1 MGLFDEI
8 NKDAQK
14 KPVAEVKKP
23 VEGYKPNT
31 KFSSMYPTEK
41 KIRQPHP
48 EDKPSIKADLQPS
61 TPTNKVASFLNSAIL
76 GVKKNLAKVESEE
89 VIIKSSNAKFQELE
103 YKTIVKVPVA
113 PIVDKN
119 YYGNT
124 DIINLK
130 GINQQYDGKD
140 GKKITIFD
148 NFNLDIKDVKDR
160 GQFVVILGASGC
172 GKSTLLRYI
181 AGLQKP
187 DTGEV
192 YVNGELKKEQDRI
205 GMVFQQYSSFQ
216 WMKVIDNVALPL
228 IMKGVSK
235 KEAREKAM
243 DMIQLVGLDGHENK
257 WAKYP
262 ILSGGQLQRVAI
274 ARSLMANSDILLLD
288 EPFGALDVKTI
299 NQMEDLI
306 IDVWLKMKGDPTIVM
321 VTHSVSQAVYLG
333 DEILI
338 LDANPGRVIHKAHV
352 NLPVE
357 RNRNTKRDPR
367 FIKMVH
373 ELEDVMLTLGE

>member
-1 MGLFDEI
+1 LFAPDI
-8 NKDAQK
+8 
-14 KPVAEVKKP
+14 
-23 VEGYKPNT
+23 
-31 KFSSMYPTEK
+31 
-41 KIRQPHP
+41 
-48 EDKPSIKADLQPS
+48 
-61 TPTNKVASFLNSAIL
+61 TN
-76 GVKKNLAKVESEE
+76 
-89 VIIKSSNAKFQELE
+89 
-103 YKTIVKVPVA
+103 
-113 PIVDKN
+113 N
-119 YYGNT
+119 YYENT

-130 GINQQYDGKD
+130 NINQQYDGKN

-148 NFNLDIKDVKDR
+148 NFNFDIKDVKGR

-187 DTGEV
+187 DSGEIII
-192 YVNGELKKEQDRI
+192 NGEPKKEADRI
-205 GMVFQQYSSFQ
+205 GMVFQQYSSFY
-216 WMKVIDNVALPL
+216 WMTVIGNVSLPL
-228 IMKGVSK
+228 IMKGVPK
-235 KEAREKAM
+235 KEAYEKAM
-243 DMIQLVGLDGHENK
+243 DMIQLVGLDGHQNK

-274 ARSLMANSDILLLD
+274 ARSLMANSEILLLD
-288 EPFGALDVKTI
+288 EPFGALDIKTI

-333 DEILI
+333 DEVII
-338 LDANPGRVIHKAHV
+338 LDANPGRIIHKAHV
-352 NLPVE
+352 NLPIE

-373 ELEDVMLTLGE
+373 ELEDIMLSIGE